1 MLYDN
6 DDDKVQLN
14 ICLPRYYRGMLRII
28 AAERMVEDPD
38 KVESAAS
45 VGADHPRSDRVGCV
59 DVRRAD
65 TRNPTR
71 PRSRV
76 AR

>member
-45 VGADHPRSDRVGCV
+45 VGAEIIREYLEAQDKEGNKERKEE
-59 DVRRAD
+59 
-65 TRNPTR
+65 
-71 PRSRV
+71 
-76 AR
+76 